1 MSFLQELHK
10 PDILDCISHLSSDEV
25 FTPPRVVN
33 EMLDTLPQELFKSP
47 DTKFL
52 DPCSKSGV
60 FLREIAK
67 RLIEGLADKIPDL
80 EKRLDHIFKNQ
91 LFGLAITELTA
102 LLSRRSV
109 YCSKDASGEY
119 SVVHFDN
126 PEGNIEYKKTY
137 HLWLKDKCMMCGA
150 SKSEYDRGEEL
161 ETHAYSFIHTD
172 EQRNSALFKRLK
184 EMKFDVIIGNPPY
197 QLGVGNEGGN
207 SSKAKA
213 IYHLF
218 VSQAIKLNP
227 KYITMIIPS
236 RWMTRSVE
244 GIPDTWI
251 DAMLNSN
258 KFEVIHDYLNASDC
272 FPGVSIEGGVNYFL
286 WNRDYNSMC
295 HYYLH
300 KNMIGE
306 NTKEHYDFLNA
317 KGIGIIIRNIE
328 ALSIIDKIELQH
340 PGYAQNEQKN
350 FSGLVSPK
358 DFFTN
363 KRTLT
368 SSWMGYSNSKNSEN
382 SIKYYLNKN
391 IHKIAYGWINA
402 KDISKNIESAKLNKV
417 YIPAARGGSGEADN
431 QILGV
436 PFYGEPNSVCSQT
449 YLVIGYNPDL
459 HNFTKEQ
466 CENIISYIKTKFF
479 RYLVSIKK
487 KTQNGPRG
495 VYQFVPFQ
503 DFNEEWTDEKLYK
516 KYGLTQEEIDFIES
530 MIRPME

>member
-1 MSFLQELHK
+1 MSFLEELHK

-25 FTPPRVVN
+25 FTPPKLVN
-33 EMLDTLPQELFKSP
+33 EILDTLPQELFESP

-52 DPCSKSGV
+52 DPCTKSGV

-80 EKRLDHIFKNQ
+80 QERLDHIFKNQ
-91 LFGLAITELTA
+91 LYGLAITELTA
-102 LLSRRSV
+102 LLSRRSL
-109 YCSKDASGEY
+109 YCSKDASSEY
-119 SVVHFDN
+119 SITRF
-126 PEGNIEYKKTY
+126 PESDGNIEYKRTY
-137 HLWLKDKCMMCGA
+137 HIWFKDKCMMCGA

-184 EMKFDVIIGNPPY
+184 DMKFDVIIGNPPY

-213 IYHLF
+213 IYHKF

-227 KYITMIIPS
+227 RYITMIIPS
-236 RWMTRSVE
+236 RWMTRSTE
-244 GIPDTWI
+244 GIPDEWV
-251 DAMLNSN
+251 DEMLNCN
-258 KFEVIHDYLNASDC
+258 KIEILHDFVNANDC
-272 FPGVSIEGGVNYFL
+272 FPGVEIKGGVCYFLYNKEYNNICNYNLHNINGEIFNHKAFLNERNIGVVIRDINAISILDKIDSIE
-286 WNRDYNSMC
+286 
-295 HYYLH
+295 
-300 KNMIGE
+300 K
-306 NTKEHYDFLNA
+306 
-317 KGIGIIIRNIE
+317 
-328 ALSIIDKIELQH
+328 
-340 PGYAQNEQKN
+340 GYALDDKKN

-358 DFFTN
+358 DFYTN
-363 KRTLT
+363 KQTLT
-368 SSWMGYSNSKNSEN
+368 SSWTGYNITQTPEY

-391 IHKIAYGWINA
+391 MHKINFAWVKP
-402 KDISKNIESAKLNKV
+402 KDISKNINTKNLHKV
-417 YIPAARGGSGEADN
+417 YIPAAGGSGTDS
-431 QILGV
+431 QVLGT

-449 YLVIGYNPDL
+449 YLVIGYNPEI
-459 HNFTKEQ
+459 HYFTKEQ

-487 KTQNGPRG
+487 KTQNGPRA
-495 VYQFVPFQ
+495 VYQFVPMQ